1 MKKSLLAL
9 AVLGAFAGAAQAQ
22 SSVTIYGIV
31 DTGVVYTS
39 KVQTTG
45 TNTGSKFGLNS
56 GIVQG
61 SRIGFKG
68 VEDLGGGLNAVFQLE
83 TGFTN
88 DNGGLQGSDAVT
100 GSNLFRRKS
109 VVGLAGGFGSV
120 LVGRQT
126 DFADTISAYTAVNDF
141 GGVTGQSGSNL
152 NRLQGVRTNNSISY
166 TTANLSGFTG
176 NLMYGFG
183 ETAGKTSAGQS
194 FGFGVKYDNGP
205 LGLGANY
212 YQSKAGSTPSDTA
225 LIQGVAP
232 SSTASLTSAGQY
244 AAATVINAANVGN
257 TAQKV
262 FNLVGSYQFG
272 PARVYANWS
281 RVKQDLNTATNVSG
295 LNSTTA
301 LVGGVATVTLVP
313 LSAANRTTAATL
325 ANSKKADMYEIGTAY
340 SLTPSL
346 KLLGAVQYTTA
357 SFDGLNGKG
366 KLTQYNIGADYWL
379 SKRTDLYAFVSNLRA
394 KDMKNP
400 GVFGDTTGSD
410 SSQTALAVGIRH
422 KF

>member
-31 DTGVVYTS
+31 DTGITYTS
-39 KVQTTG
+39 KAVTPAGG
-45 TNTGSKFGLNS
+45 TNTGSKFAVNS
-56 GIVQG
+56 GTIQG

-88 DNGGLQGSDAVT
+88 DNGGLQGSDSVT
-100 GSNLFRRKS
+100 SSNLFRRKS
-109 VVGLAGGFGSV
+109 VVGLNGGFGTV
-120 LVGRQT
+120 LLGRQT
-126 DFADTISAYTAVNDF
+126 DWADTISAYTAVNDF
-141 GGVTGQSGSNL
+141 GGVTQNSGSAL
-152 NRLQGVRTNNSISY
+152 NRLQGTRTNNSIAY
-166 TTANLSGFTG
+166 TTNNLGGFTG
-176 NLMYGFG
+176 QAMYGFG

-194 FGFGVKYDNGP
+194 FGLGVKYDNGP

-212 YQSKAGSTPSDTA
+212 YQAKGGPTPSDTS
-225 LIQGVAP
+225 LIPA
-232 SSTASLTSAGQY
+232 AG
-244 AAATVINAANVGN
+244 ATVANLATTTANTGN
-257 TAQKV
+257 TALKV
-262 FNLVGSYQFG
+262 FNLVASYQFG
-272 PARVYANWS
+272 PARVYGNWS
-281 RVKQDLNTATNVSG
+281 RVKQDLNTQAGLAGLATPV
-295 LNSTTA
+295 A
-301 LVGGVATVTLVP
+301 LT
-313 LSAANRTTAATL
+313 AANRTTTATL
-325 ANSKKADMYEIGTAY
+325 ANSRKADMWELGTAY

-346 KLLGAVQYTTA
+346 KLLAAVEYTTA

-366 KLTQYNIGADYWL
+366 KLTQYNLGTDYWL

-400 GVFGDTTGSD
+400 GVVGDTTGND
-410 SSQTALAVGIRH
+410 SSQTAVTVGIRH

>member
-31 DTGVVYTS
+31 DTGITYTS
-39 KVQTTG
+39 KVQTPAGG
-45 TNTGSKFGLNS
+45 TNTGSKFAVNS
-56 GIVQG
+56 GNIQG

-88 DNGGLQGSDAVT
+88 DNGGLQGSDSVT
-100 GSNLFRRKS
+100 SSNLFRRKS

-120 LVGRQT
+120 LLGRQT
-126 DFADTISAYTAVNDF
+126 DFADTISAYTSVNDF
-141 GGVTGQSGSNL
+141 GGVVSNAGSGL
-152 NRLQGVRTNNSISY
+152 NRLQGTRTNNSISY
-166 TTANLSGFTG
+166 TTNNLGGFTG
-176 NLMYGFG
+176 NLIYGFG

-194 FGFGVKYDNGP
+194 FGLGAKYDNGP

-212 YQSKAGSTPSDTA
+212 YQAKGGATPSDTS
-225 LIQGVAP
+225 LIPAAGATVANLATTTANAG
-232 SSTASLTSAGQY
+232 STA
-244 AAATVINAANVGN
+244 V
-257 TAQKV
+257 KV
-262 FNLVGSYQFG
+262 FNLVASYQFG
-272 PARVYANWS
+272 PARVYGNWS
-281 RVKQDLNTATNVSG
+281 RVKQDLNTTAN
-295 LNSTTA
+295 LAALSTPVA
-301 LVGGVATVTLVP
+301 LT
-313 LSAANRTTAATL
+313 AANRTTTATL
-325 ANSKKADMYEIGTAY
+325 ANSRKADMWEIGTAY

-346 KLLGAVQYTTA
+346 KLLAAVDYTTA
-357 SFDGLNGKG
+357 TFDGLNGKG
-366 KLTQYNIGADYWL
+366 KLTQYNLGTDYWL

-400 GVFGDTTGSD
+400 GVVGDTTGND
-410 SSQTALAVGIRH
+410 ASQTAVTVGIRH

>member
-31 DTGVVYTS
+31 DTGITYTS
-39 KVQTTG
+39 KVATGTG
-45 TNTGSKFGLNS
+45 TNTGSKFAVNS
-56 GIVQG
+56 GNIQG

-68 VEDLGGGLNAVFQLE
+68 VEDLGGGLSAVFQLE

-109 VVGLAGGFGSV
+109 VVGLAGGFGTV
-120 LVGRQT
+120 LLGRQT
-126 DFADTISAYTAVNDF
+126 DFADTISAYTGVNDF
-141 GGVTGQSGSNL
+141 GGVISAAGSGL
-152 NRLQGVRTNNSISY
+152 NRLQGTRTNNSISF

-194 FGFGVKYDNGP
+194 FGLGAKYDNGP
-205 LGLGANY
+205 LGLGATY
-212 YQSKAGSTPSDTA
+212 YQSKQGTTPSDTS

-232 SSTASLTSAGQY
+232 AANASANAQQQY
-244 AAATVINAANVGN
+244 SAATALNSANAGN
-257 TAQKV
+257 TAVKV
-262 FNLVGSYQFG
+262 FNLVASYQFG
-272 PARVYANWS
+272 PARVYGNWS
-281 RVKQDLNTATNVSG
+281 RVKQDLNTSAAVSA
-295 LNSTTA
+295 LRSTISGT
-301 LVGGVATVTLVP
+301 TVTLNP
-313 LSAANRTTAATL
+313 LTAANRTTAATL
-325 ANSKKADMYEIGTAY
+325 GLSNKADMYELGTAY
-340 SLTPSL
+340 SLSPSL
-346 KLLGAVQYTTA
+346 KLLAAVEYTTA

-366 KLTQYNIGADYWL
+366 KLTQYNLGADYWL

-394 KDMKNP
+394 KDMRNP
-400 GVFGDTTGSD
+400 GVVGDSTGTD
-410 SSQTALAVGIRH
+410 SSQTAVTVGVRH

>member
-31 DTGVVYTS
+31 DTGITYTS
-39 KVQTTG
+39 KAQSNTSGPLT
-45 TNTGSKFGLNS
+45 TGSKFAMNS
-56 GIVQG
+56 GVIQG

-100 GSNLFRRKS
+100 SSNLFRRKS
-109 VVGLAGGFGSV
+109 VVGLNGGFGTV
-120 LVGRQT
+120 LLGRQT
-126 DFADTISAYTAVNDF
+126 DFADTISAYTSVNDF
-141 GGVTGQSGSNL
+141 GGVVSNSGSGL
-152 NRLQGVRTNNSISY
+152 NRLQGTRTNNSIAY
-166 TTANLSGFTG
+166 TTNNLGGFTG
-176 NLMYGFG
+176 NVMYGFG

-194 FGFGVKYDNGP
+194 FGLGAKYDNGP

-212 YQSKAGSTPSDTA
+212 YQSKQGSTPSDTQLSA
-225 LIQGVAP
+225 
-232 SSTASLTSAGQY
+232 TASTTAVTYYMPNAGQ
-244 AAATVINAANVGN
+244 AGN
-257 TAQKV
+257 TALKV
-262 FNLVGSYQFG
+262 FNLVASYQFG
-272 PARVYANWS
+272 PARVYGNWS
-281 RVKQDLNTATNVSG
+281 RVKQGLNTQANLATLTG
-295 LNSTTA
+295 L
-301 LVGGVATVTLVP
+301 TVPTQ
-313 LSAANRTTAATL
+313 ANRTTAATL
-325 ANSKKADMYEIGTAY
+325 ATSNKADMWEIGTAY

-366 KLTQYNIGADYWL
+366 KLTQYNIGTDYWL

-400 GVFGDTTGSD
+400 GVVGDTTGND
-410 SSQTALAVGIRH
+410 ASQTAVTVGIRH

>member
-31 DTGVVYTS
+31 DTDVTYTS
-39 KVQTTG
+39 KAQTPAGG
-45 TNTGSKFGLNS
+45 TNTGSKFAMNS
-56 GIVQG
+56 GVIQG

-68 VEDLGGGLNAVFQLE
+68 VEDLGGGLSAVFNLE

-126 DFADTISAYTAVNDF
+126 DFADTISAYTGVADF
-141 GGVTGQSGSNL
+141 GGVIQNAGSAL
-152 NRLQGVRTNNSISY
+152 NRLQGTRTNNSISY
-166 TTANLSGFTG
+166 TTNNLAGFTA
-176 NLMYGFG
+176 NVLYGFG
-183 ETAGKTSAGQS
+183 ETAGKTTAGQS
-194 FGFGVKYDNGP
+194 FGLGVKYDNGP

-212 YQSKAGSTPSDTA
+212 YQSKAGPTPSDTS
-225 LIQGVAP
+225 LIPATATTATL
-232 SSTASLTSAGQY
+232 STTG
-244 AAATVINAANVGN
+244 ANTGN
-257 TAQKV
+257 TAAKV
-262 FNLVGSYQFG
+262 FNLVASYQFG
-272 PARVYANWS
+272 PARVYGNWS
-281 RVKQDLNTATNVSG
+281 RVKQDLNTQANLAG
-295 LNSTTA
+295 LPTPVA
-301 LVGGVATVTLVP
+301 LT
-313 LSAANRTTAATL
+313 AANRVTTATL
-325 ANSKKADMYEIGTAY
+325 ANSRKSDQFELGTAY

-346 KLLGAVQYTTA
+346 KLLAAVEYTTA
-357 SFDGLNGKG
+357 NFDGLNGKG
-366 KLTQYNIGADYWL
+366 KLTQYNIGTDYWL

-400 GVFGDTTGSD
+400 GVAGDTTGTD
-410 SSQTALAVGIRH
+410 SSQTAVTVGIRH

>member
-31 DTGVVYTS
+31 DTGVTYTS
-39 KVQTTG
+39 KAQTPAGG
-45 TNTGSKFGLNS
+45 TNTGSKFAVNS
-56 GIVQG
+56 GVVQG

-68 VEDLGGGLNAVFQLE
+68 VEDLGGGLSAVFNLE

-126 DFADTISAYTAVNDF
+126 DWADTISAYTAVADF
-141 GGVTGQSGSNL
+141 GGVTQNSGSNL
-152 NRLQGVRTNNSISY
+152 NRLQGVRTNNSVSY
-166 TTANLSGFTG
+166 TTNNLGGFTG

-194 FGFGVKYDNGP
+194 FGLGAKYDNGP
-205 LGLGANY
+205 LGLGINY
-212 YQSKAGSTPSDTA
+212 YQSKQGATPSDTS

-232 SSTASLTSAGQY
+232 T
-244 AAATVINAANVGN
+244 AAASAAAVTAYNNATALNAANAGN
-257 TAQKV
+257 TAAKV
-262 FNLVGSYQFG
+262 LNVVASYQFG
-272 PARVYANWS
+272 PARVYGNYS
-281 RVKQDLNTATNVSG
+281 RVKQDLNTAAVTG
-295 LNSTTA
+295 LSN
-301 LVGGVATVTLVP
+301 ATRL
-313 LSAANRTTAATL
+313 TAATL
-325 ANSKKADMYEIGTAY
+325 GLSQKADMYEIGTAY

-346 KLLGAVQYTTA
+346 KLLGSVQYTRA
-357 SFDGLNGKG
+357 DFANVDGKG
-366 KLTQYNIGADYWL
+366 KLTQINLGTDYWL

-400 GVFGDTTGSD
+400 GVVGDTTGND
-410 SSQTALAVGIRH
+410 ASQTAVTVGIRH

>member
-31 DTGVVYTS
+31 DTGITYTS
-39 KVQTTG
+39 KAQTPAGG
-45 TNTGSKFGLNS
+45 TNTGSKFAVNS
-56 GIVQG
+56 GVIQG

-83 TGFTN
+83 TGFNN
-88 DNGGLQGSDAVT
+88 DNGALNGQDST
-100 GSNLFRRKS
+100 TSNNLFRRKS

-120 LVGRQT
+120 LLGRQT

-141 GGVTGQSGSNL
+141 GGVTSNSGSSL
-152 NRLQGVRTNNSISY
+152 NRLQGTRTNNSISY
-166 TTANLSGFTG
+166 TTNSLGGFTG
-176 NLMYGFG
+176 NVMYGFG

-194 FGFGVKYDNGP
+194 FGLGAKYDNGP

-212 YQSKAGSTPSDTA
+212 YQSKQGATPSDTS
-225 LIQGVAP
+225 LI
-232 SSTASLTSAGQY
+232 STATTLG
-244 AAATVINAANVGN
+244 AANVGN
-257 TAQKV
+257 TAAKV
-262 FNLVGSYQFG
+262 FNLVASYQFG
-272 PARVYANWS
+272 PARVYGNWS
-281 RVKQDLNTATNVSG
+281 RVKQDLNTATNLAG
-295 LNSTTA
+295 LTPAVA
-301 LVGGVATVTLVP
+301 LTP
-313 LSAANRTTAATL
+313 ANRTTTATL
-325 ANSKKADMYEIGTAY
+325 GLSRKADMFELGTAY

-346 KLLGAVQYTTA
+346 KLLAAVEYTTA
-357 SFDGLNGKG
+357 TFDGLNGKG
-366 KLTQYNIGADYWL
+366 KLTQYNIGTDYWL

-400 GVFGDTTGSD
+400 GVVADTTGND
-410 SSQTALAVGIRH
+410 ASQTAVTVGIRH